1 MSVTPSRPSSA
12 ATEQG
17 YHSARSTS
25 SLREVSSNAPEDVD
39 EGNLSSSQVPIVNTS
54 KSPSGS
60 ARQRA
65 TLVQTR
71 SESLGQILSPECI
84 GSFSL
89 LSRSDNP
96 TSVRKREHQ
105 VLGGS
110 GLGYSSF
117 RYQVTI
123 SLKEATSSFTPHLIR
138 TSGRAVTS
146 VTAGKRAADYR

>member
-1 MSVTPSRPSSA
+1 MSITLSRPSSA

-25 SLREVSSNAPEDVD
+25 SLREVSANPPEGVD
-39 EGNLSSSQVPIVNTS
+39 EGNLSSSQVSIVTTS
-54 KSPSGS
+54 KSPSGL
-60 ARQRA
+60 ARERV
-65 TLVQTR
+65 TPVQPR

-89 LSRSDNP
+89 FSRSDSR
-96 TSVRKREHQ
+96 TSIRKRDYQ
-105 VLGGS
+105 VLGGNE
-110 GLGYSSF
+110 LGYSSF
-117 RYQVTI
+117 RDQVKI
-123 SLKEATSSFTPHLIR
+123 SLKEAASSFTPHFIR